1 MKDDLTN
8 KGAQDRSR
16 VAAEEDWELQYMMKK
31 HDVTEEEVVEAI
43 DRAGNS
49 RDKVEEYLEEKKRT
63 ADRRR

>member
-31 HDVTEEEVVEAI
+31 HNVTEEEVVEAI

-49 RDKVEEYLEEKKRT
+49 RDKVEEYLEGKKRG
-63 ADRRR
+63 ADRKR